1 MGASRAARMR
11 APLCV
16 GRVGGL
22 AAALGVGTVLFF
34 GSAGV
39 AAADVDDSGRG
50 GETAA
55 ASPSPRSES
64 RSTGRGRENSAPG
77 DAGSRVQREP
87 LSRAVSGSASE
98 RRTRDD
104 AQPPA
109 SVVDGLE
116 QLPDASMP
124 AEPEP
129 EIVAPR
135 PDPAPV
141 PVQPEVPSRALP
153 AAAELVEEAPA
164 APSVAA
170 AASVVGAPAAEEA
183 PLVSTEPSS
192 DAPFGDA
199 PTPPVPVPVAPTAT
213 VSSFSIDA
221 AEPTK
226 NGAGIDPLL
235 PADSPLAWAL
245 LAASRREIGTAA
257 AADISGAATQQ
268 TASAVTTPFSEK
280 GITAD
285 PKVVLDKGGNF
296 IALVNAT
303 TTRDDVELVF
313 SGMGGSKGGKVT
325 TGVLF
330 NPETGKI
337 DQQSAAL
344 LPYATWL
351 DGNAKSTETFRVS
364 IREYTAFDAFF
375 ADIPIISDIVFKP
388 IIHFL
393 QDTPLISTLLAPI
406 IGSSVV
412 VPIDVD
418 VAALGGDK
426 TLAFTY
432 KVTSFDGTEIS
443 TNFFPSETIETTGT
457 APTVMIGSGF
467 GYAGQTAPYA
477 LYALK
482 DEVPGVYALR
492 STGYNVITYDP
503 RGRFDSGG
511 EVHMA
516 NPEYEGRDV
525 FALITWLTEKT
536 PAALN
541 APGDPKV
548 GLVGGS
554 YGAALQF
561 AAAGD
566 TRIDAMVPV
575 DGWDTLLGSFY
586 PAETFRTAYGA
597 LTILSLLRT
606 GSRVYPP
613 LYWAFGTG
621 MVANWVGPLSQ
632 NLLKQSDP
640 VLTRLTTP
648 TLMIRGIV
656 DVLFP
661 LQQGTAS
668 AETIVANGVPFK
680 MQWICTGHGKC
691 NDPYGPAQTQ
701 SMAEATA
708 GWLKQYV
715 KQEGP
720 VGLPNFLWFDQ
731 KGKGFFSNYLPFQE
745 GFNDLPDVV
754 VEDDGGLLPLV
765 PFVGGSGEW
774 SLEGIVNGTDAWN
787 SVKIDVPTE
796 TLKTGT
802 QVVGTPTV
810 SFTYRGLG
818 IGGAVYAQVVNKT
831 TGLVLGNVVMPV
843 PVTLNGMEHT
853 VSADIGEIAYTV
865 GEGDQ
870 LEVQLAGFATAF
882 FNVPLGLINI
892 SDVTVTMPNRT
903 APPPF
908 NP

>member
-1 MGASRAARMR
+1 MGATGAARIK
-11 APLCV
+11 AAHFV

-22 AAALGVGTVLFF
+22 AAALGAGTVLFL
-34 GSAGV
+34 GSAGL
-39 AAADVDDSGRG
+39 AAADVEGSDRS
-50 GETAA
+50 GETAG
-55 ASPSPRSES
+55 SSSSPRSES
-64 RSTGRGRENSAPG
+64 RSTGRGRENSAPVG
-77 DAGSRVQREP
+77 ARTRAHEEPPSRGVT
-87 LSRAVSGSASE
+87 GSASE
-98 RRTRDD
+98 RRMQDD
-104 AQPPA
+104 QEPPA
-109 SVVDGLE
+109 PAAAGQESAPDVGQESTPDGAALE
-116 QLPDASMP
+116 QLPDASIP

-129 EIVAPR
+129 EIAAPQS
-135 PDPAPV
+135 DPAPV
-141 PVQPEVPSRALP
+141 PVRPEVPSPAL
-153 AAAELVEEAPA
+153 AAAANLVEEAR
-164 APSVAA
+164 SVAA
-170 AASVVGAPAAEEA
+170 AASAPVVA
-183 PLVSTEPSS
+183 
-192 DAPFGDA
+192 DA
-199 PTPPVPVPVAPTAT
+199 PTPPAPVPVAPTAT

-221 AEPTK
+221 AERTGD
-226 NGAGIDPLL
+226 GAGIDPLL
-235 PADSPLAWAL
+235 PADSALTWAL
-245 LAASRREIGTAA
+245 LAASRREIGTATA
-257 AADISGAATQQ
+257 TDMSGAATQQ
-268 TASAVTTPFSEK
+268 TATAATASFSEK

-285 PKVVLDKGGNF
+285 PRVVLDPGGNF
-296 IALVNAT
+296 IALMNAT
-303 TTRDDVELVF
+303 TTRDDVKLVF
-313 SGMGGSKGGKVT
+313 SGMGGSNGGKVT

-330 NPETGKI
+330 NPQTGQI
-337 DQQSAAL
+337 DQQSAAF

-351 DGNAKSTETFRVS
+351 DGNAKSTERFQVS
-364 IREYTAFDAFF
+364 IREYTAFDAFL

-393 QDTPLISTLLAPI
+393 QDTPLISSLLAPI

-412 VPIDVD
+412 VPVDVD

-432 KVTSFDGTEIS
+432 KVKSFDGTEIS

-482 DEVPGVYALR
+482 DEVPGVYTLR

-621 MVANWVGPLSQ
+621 MLANWVGPLSQ
-632 NLLKQSDP
+632 NLLNQSDP

-754 VEDDGGLLPLV
+754 VKDEGGLLPLV

-774 SLEGIVNGTDAWN
+774 SLEGIVNGTDAGN
-787 SVKIDVPTE
+787 SVKIDVPTD
-796 TLKTGT
+796 TLKAGT

-865 GEGDQ
+865 GAGDQ

-882 FNVPLGLINI
+882 FNLPFGLINI